1 MCGTLEN
8 WTLLLSLSATVVIGS
23 VLAQRQVPSKIEIKY
38 ILFQKPAF
46 HRLINS
52 RYEIKTVSMWG
63 KCIAAEQ

>member
-8 WTLLLSLSATVVIGS
+8 WTLLLSLSTTVIGS

>member
-8 WTLLLSLSATVVIGS
+8 WTLLLSLSTTVIGS

-38 ILFQKPAF
+38 ILFQKPVF
-46 HRLINS
+46 HRLIYS